1 MRVSNHVRTITVS
14 TNLLLKMCY
23 IVVGI
28 SDFVFAS
35 SFDDSQ
41 EYCTYD
47 NPVILQ
53 NEDYSYSLMFILSRQ
68 SQLLKQLSFSN
79 IEDLIVR
86 VISHETIH
94 VVIGKLEGRDT
105 SDKLD
110 DLEINFSFDIGRTHI
125 IRMNFLGY
133 ADDDTGLVTSM
144 L

>member
-1 MRVSNHVRTITVS
+1 
-14 TNLLLKMCY
+14 
-23 IVVGI
+23 
-28 SDFVFAS
+28 
-35 SFDDSQ
+35 
-41 EYCTYD
+41 
-47 NPVILQ
+47 
-53 NEDYSYSLMFILSRQ
+53 MFILSRQ

>member
-1 MRVSNHVRTITVS
+1 MFYN
-14 TNLLLKMCY
+14 
-23 IVVGI
+23 VVGI
-28 SDFVFAS
+28 NDFAFAS

-47 NPVILQ
+47 NPIILQ
-53 NEDYSYSLMFILSRQ
+53 NNKYCYSLMFIFSRQ
-68 SQLLKQLSFSN
+68 SQILKQQSFSN

-94 VVIGKLEGRDT
+94 VVIGKLEGRES
-105 SDKLD
+105 SDRLD
-110 DLEINFSFDIGRTHI
+110 DLEIKFSFGTGRTHI

-133 ADDDTGLVTSM
+133 ANDDTGLVTAT